1 MKPLQIVSLSLVI
14 LLFCGLIWADS
25 QPPRL
30 GAELT
35 LPAGWPVYYEP
46 PEVLLRVV
54 VNPDSSLS
62 LAAVIDG
69 KDELEPLLVEYLK
82 QLEYIHE
89 GDSLSL
95 EPFAVI
101 VPIHQPDESQ
111 FLDKRARQELLEE
124 IETWIAN
131 DRASH
136 NLYSPTFPPTQMSG
150 LNFRPEPYRSG
161 FYFWGYPQL
170 GQSLSVNGFEPRS
183 FIFSP
188 VWNEHLVHGFMQHGE
203 SALGLDYEDKIYPY
217 EATLSE
223 VEAGLGG
230 ANLFFARGLLKKTG
244 VFGVKG
250 MRMGFGFL
258 IQDGDWFKLDSG
270 HEGLALDFGVPLG
283 KTGLSLSYQNHRTQM
298 TQRLL
303 KPEFWLLNQDD
314 FTVERRYQ
322 SIQAQWTS
330 PWLNLALL
338 GESDHAQSA
347 VFADDIHAK
356 TLQVQAWENLR
367 FGPLGIKILYEGMFS
382 DTDLNFM
389 DDVSEHLAGLELDLE
404 KGAISLETRAELED
418 FKELNASADLGF
430 KLGKVRLGAFG
441 AFSQAPKDPVLYVSN
456 PYLSESFLPRV
467 EIHENYRAGLQMD
480 WFIAQNSQ
488 LSISAGRRSVFNH
501 YPPELQPQDQDFAKI
516 EENPWFLHV
525 AERLSGTRS
534 ALKVDWQ
541 PTFIFQFGL
550 DKLMYEP
557 DVILQNH
564 FNLYRLLSHNNALF
578 AGCNAQGNII
588 YNSQFAPELDPIFSF
603 VEDLFKMD
611 ISFIA
616 DFWVGV
622 QIGRRFEFQLSY
634 KNAFNGSFYRIP
646 PIPATLQG
654 SLRWYFLN

>member
-1 MKPLQIVSLSLVI
+1 MKSLQIISLSLVI

-30 GAELT
+30 GTHLV

-62 LAAVIDG
+62 LAGVIDG
-69 KDELEPLLVEYLK
+69 KDELDPLLVEYLK
-82 QLEYIHE
+82 QFDYIPA

-136 NLYSPTFPPTQMSG
+136 NLHSPTFPPTQMSG
-150 LNFRPEPYRSG
+150 LNFRSEPYRSG
-161 FYFWGYPQL
+161 FYFWGYPH
-170 GQSLSVNGFEPRS
+170 QSQGLSVNGFEPRS

-203 SALGLDYEDKIYPY
+203 SALGLDYVDKIYPY

-230 ANLFFARGLLKKTG
+230 GNLFFARGLLKKTG
-244 VFGVKG
+244 VLGVNG

-258 IQDGDWFKLDSG
+258 IQDGDWFGLDSG

-283 KTGLSLSYQNHRTQM
+283 KTDLSFSYQSHRTQM

-303 KPEFWLLNQDD
+303 KPEFWLPQEDD

-322 SIQAQWTS
+322 SLQAQWTS
-330 PWLNLALL
+330 PWLNLALQA
-338 GESDHAQSA
+338 ESDHAESA
-347 VFADDIHAK
+347 QFISEIQAK
-356 TLQVQAWENLR
+356 TLRLQAWENLR
-367 FGPLGIKILYEGMFS
+367 FGPLGLKILYEGMLS

-389 DDVSEHLAGLELDLE
+389 DNVSDHLAGLELDFE
-404 KGAISLETRAELED
+404 KGAISLETGVELED

-480 WFIAQNSQ
+480 WFFAKNSQ

-516 EENPWFLHV
+516 EENPLFLHF
-525 AERLSGTRS
+525 ARKWDETWGAWKLDRQSGAT
-534 ALKVDWQ
+534 VQ
-541 PTFIFQFGL
+541 TVQFGL
-550 DKLMYEP
+550 EELLYEP
-557 DVILQNH
+557 VVILQDH

-578 AGCNAQGNII
+578 AGLSVQGYMTYFGQLSSLIKPD
-588 YNSQFAPELDPIFSF
+588 A
-603 VEDLFKMD
+603 
-611 ISFIA
+611 SFIA
-616 DFWVGV
+616 DFWAGV
-622 QIGRRFEFQLSY
+622 QIGKRFEFQLSY
-634 KNAFNGSFYRIP
+634 KNAFNGSFYFIP

>member
-1 MKPLQIVSLSLVI
+1 MKSLQIISLSLVI

-30 GAELT
+30 GTHLV

-62 LAAVIDG
+62 LAGVIDG

-95 EPFAVI
+95 EPFALI

-131 DRASH
+131 DRARYSLH
-136 NLYSPTFPPTQMSG
+136 SPTHPPTQMSG
-150 LNFRPEPYRSG
+150 LNFRPEPYRSA
-161 FYFWGYPQL
+161 FYFWGHPH
-170 GQSLSVNGFEPRS
+170 QSQNPSVNGFEARS

-188 VWNEHLVHGFMQHGE
+188 VWNEHLIHGFMEPRE
-203 SALGLDYEDKIYPY
+203 SALELDYVDKTYPY

-283 KTGLSLSYQNHRTQM
+283 KTDLSLSYQNHRTQM

-303 KPEFWLLNQDD
+303 KPEYWLLNQDD

-322 SIQAQWTS
+322 SLQAQWTS
-330 PWLNLALL
+330 PWLNLALQA
-338 GESDHAQSA
+338 ESDHAESA
-347 VFADDIHAK
+347 QFISEIQAK
-356 TLQVQAWENLR
+356 TLRLQAWENLR
-367 FGPLGIKILYEGMFS
+367 FGPLGLKILYEGMLS
-382 DTDLNFM
+382 DTDFNFM
-389 DDVSEHLAGLELDLE
+389 DNVSDHLVGLGLDFE
-404 KGAISLETRAELED
+404 KGAISLETGVELED
-418 FKELNASADLGF
+418 FKELNAAADLGY
-430 KLGKVRLGAFG
+430 KLGKVRLGTFG
-441 AFSQAPKDPVLYVSN
+441 AFSQAPKDPVLYVSD
-456 PYLSESFLPRV
+456 PYLADGVLPRV
-467 EIHENYRAGLQMD
+467 EIHENYRAGLEMD
-480 WFIAQNSQ
+480 WFFAQNSQ
-488 LSISAGRRSVFNH
+488 LKLAAGSRSIFNQ
-501 YPPELQPQDQDFAKI
+501 YPPELQSQEQAKI
-516 EENPWFLHV
+516 EENPLFLHY
-525 AERLSGTRS
+525 ALRLDETRG
-534 ALKVDWQ
+534 AWKVDWQ
-541 PTFIFQFGL
+541 PAITIQYGL
-550 DKLMYEP
+550 KKLLYEP

-578 AGCNAQGNII
+578 VGCSGQGIVI
-588 YNSQFAPELDPIFSF
+588 KNSQYTPGFKPE
-603 VEDLFKMD
+603 VTV
-611 ISFIA
+611 IA
-616 DFWVGV
+616 DFWAGV
-622 QIGRRFEFQLSY
+622 QIGKRFEFQLIY
-634 KNAFNGSFYRIP
+634 KNPSNDTYYVNP
-646 PIPATLQG
+646 PIPGTLQG